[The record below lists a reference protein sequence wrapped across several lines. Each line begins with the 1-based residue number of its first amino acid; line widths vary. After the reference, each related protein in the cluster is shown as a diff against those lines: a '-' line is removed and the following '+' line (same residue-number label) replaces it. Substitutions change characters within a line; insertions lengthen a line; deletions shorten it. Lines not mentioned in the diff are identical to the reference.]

1 MSITTFLID
10 DEAPARRELR
20 YLLEQLPEL
29 EIVGEAATAAEGLR
43 LLRQLKP
50 RLLFLDIQMP
60 GLTGIELS
68 QILQELPERPLVV
81 FSTAYSQFAVEAF
94 NLEAFDYLLKPV
106 TLERLGKTIDKV
118 HKQLAAALS
127 GPEKSLPEPAHD
139 DRKWVAARQGSKILP
154 IAPESIVFVRCT
166 EAVTHIHTAT
176 RVYQTS
182 HTITALQ
189 EQLEPYAFFRAHRNS
204 LVNLNCILEIIPWFS
219 GSCKLVMNDPART
232 EILVSRYHARE
243 LKKHLISQV

>member
-1 MSITTFLID
+1 MNITVFLID

-29 EIVGEAATAAEGLR
+29 EIIGEAATATEGLR

-50 RLLFLDIQMP
+50 QLLFLDIQMP

-81 FSTAYSQFAVEAF
+81 FSTAYGQFAVDAF

-106 TLERLGKTIDKV
+106 TLERLGRTVEKV
-118 HKQLAAALS
+118 RKQLAATPTS
-127 GPEKSLPEPAHD
+127 HEKALPEPSHD

-154 IAPESIVFVRCT
+154 IAPESIVFARCT
-166 EAVTHIHTAT
+166 EAVTHIHTVT

-189 EQLEPYAFFRAHRNS
+189 EQLESYAFFRAHRNA
-204 LVNLNCILEIIPWFS
+204 LVNLNCVLEIIPWFS

-232 EILVSRYHARE
+232 EILVSRYHAKD
-243 LKKHLISQV
+243 LKKHLISQA

>member
-1 MSITTFLID
+1 MKLTVFLID

-20 YLLEQLPEL
+20 FLLEQLGDI

-50 RLLFLDIQMP
+50 QLLFLDIQMP

-68 QILQELPERPLVV
+68 QILQELPERPLIV
-81 FSTAYSQFAVEAF
+81 FSTAYSQFAVDAF
-94 NLEAFDYLLKPV
+94 SIEAFDYLLKPV
-106 TLERLGKTIDKV
+106 TLERIAKTIDKV
-118 HKQLAAALS
+118 RKQVAPALHLT
-127 GPEKSLPEPAHD
+127 EKSLPEPPHD

-154 IAPESIVFVRCT
+154 IAPETIVFIRCT
-166 EAVTHIHTAT
+166 ETITHIHTAT

-182 HTITALQ
+182 HTISALQ
-189 EQLEPYAFFRAHRNS
+189 EQLESYGFFRAHRNS
-204 LVNLNCILEIIPWFS
+204 LVNLNCVSEIIPWFS

-232 EILVSRYHARE
+232 EILASRYHAKD
-243 LKKHLISQV
+243 LKKHLISQT

>member
-1 MSITTFLID
+1 MD
-10 DEAPARRELR
+10 
-20 YLLEQLPEL
+20 
-29 EIVGEAATAAEGLR
+29 
-43 LLRQLKP
+43 
-50 RLLFLDIQMP
+50 
-60 GLTGIELS
+60 
-68 QILQELPERPLVV
+68 
-81 FSTAYSQFAVEAF
+81 AF

-106 TLERLGKTIDKV
+106 TLERGGKDHLTRCASSG
-118 HKQLAAALS
+118 HNAAGL
-127 GPEKSLPEPAHD
+127 ERSLPEPPHD

-232 EILVSRYHARE
+232 EILVSRYHARD